1 MKTEEAALIERSQ
14 GGDLEAFNA
23 LVLAYQVQ
31 VYNLC
36 LRMLG
41 SPQAAEDATQEA
53 FIAAYRAVSRFRQ
66 GSFRAWLLRIAANA
80 CYDELRRR
88 RSRPQLPL
96 EASTDDERPVAELPA
111 SDEPPD
117 QRAER
122 LELARLLREGLVT
135 LPPDQRIAV
144 ILRDV
149 QGFAYEEVAE
159 VTSASLGTVKS
170 RISRGRAAMR
180 EFLLARGELLPSRFR
195 FSGEGDDHAVV

>member
-96 EASTDDERPVAELPA
+96 EASTDDEGPVAELPA

-135 LPPDQRIAV
+135 LPPDQRLAV